1 MRSTTQLIGGPM
13 KAKYLNIISSI
24 ERTHRLFLEA
34 IDIEL
39 DKLNIE
45 DINSTQALLIYNIGS
60 KTLPIGE
67 ITARGYYI
75 GTNVS
80 YNLRKIIAAGYAEQS
95 TSKHD
100 KRSSVINLSK
110 KGLQLQKS
118 LDSAINSHAT
128 LLKKEQVDVATL
140 LDLIST
146 IEVFLGR
153 FALRKNA
160 TVRMDNGE

>member
-1 MRSTTQLIGGPM
+1 M

-24 ERTHRLFLEA
+24 ERTHRLFLEV

-39 DKLNIE
+39 NRLNIE
-45 DINSTQALLIYNIGS
+45 DINNIQALLIYNIGNKS
-60 KTLPIGE
+60 LPIGE
-67 ITARGYYI
+67 ITARGYYL

-80 YNLRKIIAAGYAEQS
+80 YNLKKITSAGYAEQS

-100 KRSSVINLSK
+100 KRSSVISLSK
-110 KGLQLQKS
+110 KGIQLQKA

-128 LLKKEQVDVATL
+128 LLKKEQIDISTL
-140 LDLIST
+140 SDLISN

-153 FALRKNA
+153 FALQKN
-160 TVRMDNGE
+160 VSNRISHGE